1 MARASNFIVV
11 GDFTIDPENRDALI
25 EALVVNRRQTL
36 ATEVGC
42 RTYEVCI
49 REDGDASH
57 VYMVEIYDDR
67 AAFESHLKTAH
78 FKVWNDTAAHL
89 IKDIKATFL
98 HRMLADPVA

>member
-1 MARASNFIVV
+1 MARASNLIVV
-11 GDFTIDPENRDALI
+11 GDFTIDPKNRNALI
-25 EALVVNRRQTL
+25 EALLLNRSQTL

-49 REDGDASH
+49 REDGDANH

-67 AAFESHLKTAH
+67 AAFESHSKTAH

-89 IKDIKATFL
+89 IKDTKATFL
-98 HRMLADPVA
+98 NRMFADSVA